1 LKYNN
6 VKTLIVNDVNAFLR
20 NKYIGSEFELD
31 NSPQIIKTHT
41 FKQYEYLKNI
51 EKNDV
56 ILVASLSNEHIVS
69 NLKDILRETDDVNVV
84 IILCSDLFKDNSK
97 YFYESLMEITSE
109 FYIEDENSKLSSI
122 TTDDLKGILKEQ
134 DKKLYFISSGVLIT
148 FFILFSLLIAQEN
161 NHAERE
167 RILNN
172 KKIVEKLD
180 SNTSWVCNKNNIV
193 NKENGY
199 SFNIEDET
207 FKNDSLYFRKYNCK
221 ELEQ

>member
-1 LKYNN
+1 MKYNN